1 MMRLRGIS
9 ERMAEERGTIT
20 LTALFFLLCLGG
32 LVSLLLLLGQAGLLS
47 MQAQQTADI
56 VSKGARAAGKWEYT
70 DDQGSKRTYLFATTR
85 EARRHNADIVRG
97 AREEADILWRL
108 NSPAVERRADEAVI
122 IHQKGEQKYLYRQ
135 GIYHVR
141 VQVFSRLPLL
151 WQEVEA
157 GLDRTSQS
165 GIYDF

>member
-1 MMRLRGIS
+1 MMRFHGIS
-9 ERMAEERGTIT
+9 ERLGEERGTIT

-56 VSKGARAAGKWEYT
+56 VSKGARAAGKWEYI
-70 DDQGSKRTYLFATTR
+70 DGQGSKRTYLFATTR

-97 AREEADILWRL
+97 AREEAELLWRL
-108 NSPAVERRADEAVI
+108 NSPAVERRAVEVSI
-122 IHQKGEQKYLYRQ
+122 IHQKGEQKHLYRQ

-141 VQVFSRLPLL
+141 VQVFSRLPLM
-151 WQEVEA
+151 WQETEA
-157 GLDRTSQS
+157 ELDRTAQS